1 MNLQGFLRVLAFY
14 SKSSFH
20 FSNVRKRLRE
30 NKDTTSSM
38 AYVFGVFS
46 QLLAGF
52 IGLSSSHSPYFNY
65 FKADAVL
72 VASSETYVT
81 YKIRS

>member
-1 MNLQGFLRVLAFY
+1 
-14 SKSSFH
+14 
-20 FSNVRKRLRE
+20 
-30 NKDTTSSM
+30 M